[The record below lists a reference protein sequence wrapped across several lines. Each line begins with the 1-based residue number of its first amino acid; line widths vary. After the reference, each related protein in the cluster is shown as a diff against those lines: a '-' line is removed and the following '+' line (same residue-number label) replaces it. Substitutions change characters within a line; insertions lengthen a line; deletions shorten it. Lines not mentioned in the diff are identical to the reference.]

1 MDTTD
6 VDSNADRAQERIT
19 SHVFIPDQAFVPS
32 GSAVRVPS
40 NMSIWPPTVLFDAV
54 YASAV
59 LHHFGFAPMHIYEK
73 WRDVFYPGG
82 PTKAAQA
89 DDKRRQYQ
97 ANTEVQNE
105 ARQLRRDRGGEMRGI
120 HNAIDP
126 HDMVM
131 MIPFLAMEPE
141 RVRAYLEGCKE
152 MAAAGE
158 RKGLEERV
166 NSWRE
171 SVDTSN

>member
-6 VDSNADRAQERIT
+6 VDPNADRAQERFT
-19 SHVFIPDQAFVPS
+19 SHFFIPDEVFLPS
-32 GSAVRVPS
+32 GSAVHVPS

-73 WRDVFYPGG
+73 WMGVFYPGG
-82 PTKAAQA
+82 PTKAVDT
-89 DDKRRQYQ
+89 DDKRR
-97 ANTEVQNE
+97 
-105 ARQLRRDRGGEMRGI
+105 
-120 HNAIDP
+120 

-131 MIPFLAMEPE
+131 MIRFMAMEPE
-141 RVRAYLEGCKE
+141 KVRAYLEGCEE

-166 NSWRE
+166 KSWRE
-171 SVDTSN
+171 SVG